1 MLKLARGD
9 LFIERHW
16 VEFLQMAQLPAMSAQ
31 QITFDHLL
39 KSQANLT
46 LNFNLLKVTQ

>member
-1 MLKLARGD
+1 LAKGE

-16 VEFLQMAQLPAMSAQ
+16 VEFLQIAQLPAMAAQ
-31 QITFDHLL
+31 QITFSHLL

-46 LNFNLLKVTQ
+46 HNFNLLKVIIYS